1 MVSLFWYKFQ
11 FMAEL
16 LIIEAM
22 FVGRLRRR
30 KYFVIRLITS
40 LVLIFAV
47 VTFFPIKYDALYNS
61 FMFLL
66 FFLLTLIA
74 VIFCF
79 RDTLWNVLFCC
90 LAAYTVQ
97 HIAYLLDTILI
108 NLFMDDYGNVY
119 QGAVAPVMSVG
130 QTAVVWTVYFAC
142 YAMVYAEAYFL
153 LISMIPKNPDLQ
165 LGRTVMIIICGLV
178 IIVDIVFNM
187 YTAYNTEGKLSIF
200 LEEVYNLIICLLVLQ
215 MQFQKLRQKK
225 ILEDYDIIQ
234 KILEKEQYQYK
245 HLKDNMNIINVKCHD
260 LKHQLRAIRH
270 EEHTDLKELKQVE
283 QAISIYQTAARTG
296 NETLDIV
303 LMDKL
308 LYCDKNNINITCIAD
323 GQSISFMSE
332 VDIYSLFGNALD
344 NAVTAVEQLDV
355 PYREIKLTIKN
366 IGEVVHVRVENY
378 FEGKIKLEDGIPITT
393 KKDKHYHGYGF
404 LSMQMIAA
412 KYNGKVKVDVS
423 GNKFILN
430 VVFVNVNQLRL
441 KEGETI

>member
-1 MVSLFWYKFQ
+1 MLSLFWYKFQ
-11 FMAEL
+11 FMIEL

-22 FVGRLRRR
+22 FVSRLRRR
-30 KYFVIRLITS
+30 KYFLLRLIPCIII
-40 LVLIFAV
+40 IFTV
-47 VTFFPIKYDALYNS
+47 VTFFPLKYDALYNS

-66 FFLLTLIA
+66 FFVLTLLM

-79 RDTLWNVLFCC
+79 RDRLWNVLFCC

-97 HIAYLLDTILI
+97 HVAYLLNTILI
-108 NLFMDDYGNVY
+108 NLFIDDYGNVY
-119 QGAVAPVMSVG
+119 QGGELPQLTAGQNAVI
-130 QTAVVWTVYFAC
+130 WIVYFAC
-142 YAMVYAEAYFL
+142 YLMVYAEAYL
-153 LISMIPKNPDLQ
+153 MLISIIPKNPDLQ
-165 LGRTVMIIICGLV
+165 LGRTVMIVICGLV

-187 YTAYNTEGKLSIF
+187 YTVYNTEGTLAVF

-225 ILEDYDIIQ
+225 ILEDYDVIQ
-234 KILEKEQYQYK
+234 KILEKEQMQYK

-270 EEHTDLKELKQVE
+270 DEHSDLKELKQVE

-308 LYCDKNNINITCIAD
+308 LYCDKNGINITCIAD
-323 GQSISFMSE
+323 GQSLSFISE

-344 NAVTAVEQLDV
+344 NAITAVEPLPEQ
-355 PYREIKLTIKN
+355 YRDIKLTVKN
-366 IGEVVHVRVENY
+366 IGDVVHVRLENR
-378 FEGKIKLEDGIPITT
+378 FKGKIRLEDGVPVTT
-393 KKDKHYHGYGF
+393 KKNKQYHGYGF

-412 KYNGKVKVDVS
+412 KYNGKVKVDVD
-423 GNKFILN
+423 GDKFILN
-430 VVFVNVNQLRL
+430 VVFVNERARDL
-441 KEGETI
+441 KAGVAI

>member
-1 MVSLFWYKFQ
+1 MI
-11 FMAEL
+11 EL

-22 FVGRLRRR
+22 FVSRLRRR
-30 KYFVIRLITS
+30 KYFLLRLIPCIII
-40 LVLIFAV
+40 IFTV
-47 VTFFPIKYDALYNS
+47 VTFFPLKYDALYNS

-66 FFLLTLIA
+66 FFVLTLLM

-79 RDTLWNVLFCC
+79 RDRLWNVLFCC

-97 HIAYLLDTILI
+97 HVAYLLNTILI
-108 NLFMDDYGNVY
+108 NLFIDDYGNVY
-119 QGAVAPVMSVG
+119 QGGELPQLTAGQNAVI
-130 QTAVVWTVYFAC
+130 WIVYFAC
-142 YAMVYAEAYFL
+142 YLMVYAEAYLL
-153 LISMIPKNPDLQ
+153 LISIIPKNPDLQ
-165 LGRTVMIIICGLV
+165 LGRTVMIVICGLV

-187 YTAYNTEGKLSIF
+187 YTVYNTEGTLAVF

-225 ILEDYDIIQ
+225 ILEDYDVIQ
-234 KILEKEQYQYK
+234 KILEKEQMQYK

-270 EEHTDLKELKQVE
+270 DEHSDLKELKQVE

-308 LYCDKNNINITCIAD
+308 LYCDKNGINITCIAD
-323 GQSISFMSE
+323 GQSLSFISE

-344 NAVTAVEQLDV
+344 NAITAVEPLPEQ
-355 PYREIKLTIKN
+355 YRDIKLTVKN
-366 IGEVVHVRVENY
+366 IGDVVHVRLENR
-378 FEGKIKLEDGIPITT
+378 FKGKIRLEDGVPVTT
-393 KKDKHYHGYGF
+393 KKNKQYHGYGF

-412 KYNGKVKVDVS
+412 KYNGKVKVDVD
-423 GNKFILN
+423 GDKFILN
-430 VVFVNVNQLRL
+430 VVFVNERARDL
-441 KEGETI
+441 KAGVAI

>member
-1 MVSLFWYKFQ
+1 MLSLFWYKFQ
-11 FMAEL
+11 FMIEL

-22 FVGRLRRR
+22 FVSRLRRR
-30 KYFVIRLITS
+30 KYFLLRLIPCIII
-40 LVLIFAV
+40 IFTV
-47 VTFFPIKYDALYNS
+47 VTFFPLKYDALYNS

-66 FFLLTLIA
+66 FFVLTLLM

-79 RDTLWNVLFCC
+79 RDRLWNVLFCC

-97 HIAYLLDTILI
+97 HVAYLLNTILI
-108 NLFMDDYGNVY
+108 NLFIDDYGNVY
-119 QGAVAPVMSVG
+119 QGGELPQLTAGQNAVI
-130 QTAVVWTVYFAC
+130 WIVYFAC
-142 YAMVYAEAYFL
+142 YLMVYAEAYLL
-153 LISMIPKNPDLQ
+153 LISIIPKNPDLQ
-165 LGRTVMIIICGLV
+165 LGRTVMIVICGLV

-187 YTAYNTEGKLSIF
+187 YTVYNTEGTLAVF

-225 ILEDYDIIQ
+225 ILEDYDVIQ
-234 KILEKEQYQYK
+234 KILEKEQMQYK

-270 EEHTDLKELKQVE
+270 DEHSDLKELKQVE

-308 LYCDKNNINITCIAD
+308 LYCDKNGINITCIAD
-323 GQSISFMSE
+323 GQSLSFISE

-344 NAVTAVEQLDV
+344 NAITAVEPLPEQ
-355 PYREIKLTIKN
+355 YRDIKLTVKN
-366 IGEVVHVRVENY
+366 IGDVVHVRLENR
-378 FEGKIKLEDGIPITT
+378 FKGKIRLEDGVPVTT
-393 KKDKHYHGYGF
+393 KKNKQYHGYGF

-412 KYNGKVKVDVS
+412 KYNGKVKVDVD
-423 GNKFILN
+423 GDKFILN
-430 VVFVNVNQLRL
+430 VVFVNERARDL
-441 KEGETI
+441 KAGGAI

>member
-1 MVSLFWYKFQ
+1 MLSLFWYKFQ
-11 FMAEL
+11 FMIEL

-22 FVGRLRRR
+22 FVSRLRRR
-30 KYFVIRLITS
+30 KYFLLRLIPCIII
-40 LVLIFAV
+40 IFTV
-47 VTFFPIKYDALYNS
+47 VTFFPLKYDALYNS

-66 FFLLTLIA
+66 FFVLTLLM

-79 RDTLWNVLFCC
+79 RDRLWNVLFCC

-97 HIAYLLDTILI
+97 HVAYLLNTILI
-108 NLFMDDYGNVY
+108 NLFIDDYGNVY
-119 QGAVAPVMSVG
+119 QGGELPQLTAGQNAVI
-130 QTAVVWTVYFAC
+130 WIVYFAC
-142 YAMVYAEAYFL
+142 YLMVYAEAYLL
-153 LISMIPKNPDLQ
+153 LISIIPKNPDLQ
-165 LGRTVMIIICGLV
+165 LGRTVMIVICGLV

-187 YTAYNTEGKLSIF
+187 YTVYNTEGTLAVF

-225 ILEDYDIIQ
+225 ILEDYDVIQ
-234 KILEKEQYQYK
+234 KILEKEQMQYK

-270 EEHTDLKELKQVE
+270 DEHSDLKELKQVE

-308 LYCDKNNINITCIAD
+308 LYCDKNGINITCIAD
-323 GQSISFMSE
+323 GQSLSFISE

-344 NAVTAVEQLDV
+344 NAITAVEPLPEQ
-355 PYREIKLTIKN
+355 YRDIKLTVKN
-366 IGEVVHVRVENY
+366 IGDVVHVRLENR
-378 FEGKIKLEDGIPITT
+378 FKGKIRLEDGVPVTT
-393 KKDKHYHGYGF
+393 KKNKQYHGYGF

-412 KYNGKVKVDVS
+412 KYNGKVKVDVD
-423 GNKFILN
+423 GDKFILN
-430 VVFVNVNQLRL
+430 VVFVNERARDL
-441 KEGETI
+441 KAGVAI

>member
-1 MVSLFWYKFQ
+1 MLSLFWYKFQ
-11 FMAEL
+11 FMIEL

-22 FVGRLRRR
+22 FVSRLRRR
-30 KYFVIRLITS
+30 KYFLLRLIPCIII
-40 LVLIFAV
+40 IFTV
-47 VTFFPIKYDALYNS
+47 VTFFPLKYDALYNS

-66 FFLLTLIA
+66 FFVLTLLM

-79 RDTLWNVLFCC
+79 RDRLWNVLFCC

-97 HIAYLLDTILI
+97 HVAYLLNTILI
-108 NLFMDDYGNVY
+108 NLFIDDYGNVY
-119 QGAVAPVMSVG
+119 QGGELPQLTAGQNAVI
-130 QTAVVWTVYFAC
+130 WIVYFAC
-142 YAMVYAEAYFL
+142 YLMVYSEAYLL
-153 LISMIPKNPDLQ
+153 LISIIPKNPDLQ
-165 LGRTVMIIICGLV
+165 LGRTVMIVICGLV

-187 YTAYNTEGKLSIF
+187 YTVYNTEGTLAVF

-225 ILEDYDIIQ
+225 ILEDYDVIQ
-234 KILEKEQYQYK
+234 KILEKEQMQYK

-270 EEHTDLKELKQVE
+270 DEHSDLKELKQVE

-308 LYCDKNNINITCIAD
+308 LYCDKNGINITCIAD
-323 GQSISFMSE
+323 GQSLSFISE

-344 NAVTAVEQLDV
+344 NAITAVEPLPEQ
-355 PYREIKLTIKN
+355 YRDIKLTVKN
-366 IGEVVHVRVENY
+366 IGDVVHVRLENR
-378 FEGKIKLEDGIPITT
+378 FKGKIRLEDGVPVTT
-393 KKDKHYHGYGF
+393 KKNKQYHGYGF

-412 KYNGKVKVDVS
+412 KYNGKVKVDVD
-423 GNKFILN
+423 GDKFILN
-430 VVFVNVNQLRL
+430 VVFVNERARDL
-441 KEGETI
+441 KAGVAI

>member
-1 MVSLFWYKFQ
+1 MLSLFWYKFQ
-11 FMAEL
+11 FMIEL

-22 FVGRLRRR
+22 FVSRLRRR
-30 KYFVIRLITS
+30 KYFLLRLIPCIII
-40 LVLIFAV
+40 IFTV
-47 VTFFPIKYDALYNS
+47 VTFFPLKYDALYNS

-66 FFLLTLIA
+66 FFVLTLLT

-79 RDTLWNVLFCC
+79 RDRLWNVLFCC

-97 HIAYLLDTILI
+97 HVAYLLNTILI
-108 NLFMDDYGNVY
+108 NLFIDDYGNVY
-119 QGAVAPVMSVG
+119 QGGELPQLTAGQNAVI
-130 QTAVVWTVYFAC
+130 WIVYFAC
-142 YAMVYAEAYFL
+142 YLMVYAEAYLL
-153 LISMIPKNPDLQ
+153 LISIIPKNPDLQ
-165 LGRTVMIIICGLV
+165 LGRTVMIVICGLV

-187 YTAYNTEGKLSIF
+187 YTVYNTEGTLAVF

-225 ILEDYDIIQ
+225 ILEDYDVIQ
-234 KILEKEQYQYK
+234 KILEKEQMQYK

-270 EEHTDLKELKQVE
+270 DEHSDLKELKQVE

-308 LYCDKNNINITCIAD
+308 LYCDKNGINITCIAD
-323 GQSISFMSE
+323 GQSLSFISE

-344 NAVTAVEQLDV
+344 NAITAVEPLPEQ
-355 PYREIKLTIKN
+355 YRDIKLTVKN
-366 IGEVVHVRVENY
+366 IGDVVHVRLENR
-378 FEGKIKLEDGIPITT
+378 FKGKIRLEDGVPVTT
-393 KKDKHYHGYGF
+393 KKNKQYHGYGF

-412 KYNGKVKVDVS
+412 KYNGKIKVDVD
-423 GNKFILN
+423 GDKFILN
-430 VVFVNVNQLRL
+430 VVFVNERVRDL
-441 KEGETI
+441 KAGVAI

>member
-1 MVSLFWYKFQ
+1 MI
-11 FMAEL
+11 EL

-22 FVGRLRRR
+22 FVSRLRRR
-30 KYFVIRLITS
+30 KYFLLRLIPCIII
-40 LVLIFAV
+40 IFTV
-47 VTFFPIKYDALYNS
+47 VTFFPLKYDALYNS

-66 FFLLTLIA
+66 FFVLTLLM

-79 RDTLWNVLFCC
+79 RDRLWNVLFCC

-97 HIAYLLDTILI
+97 HVAYLLNTILI
-108 NLFMDDYGNVY
+108 NLFIDDYGNVY
-119 QGAVAPVMSVG
+119 QGGELPQLTAGQNAVI
-130 QTAVVWTVYFAC
+130 WIVYFAC
-142 YAMVYAEAYFL
+142 YLMVYAEAYL
-153 LISMIPKNPDLQ
+153 MLISIIPKNPDLQ
-165 LGRTVMIIICGLV
+165 LGRTVMIVICGLV

-187 YTAYNTEGKLSIF
+187 YTVYNTEGTLAVF

-225 ILEDYDIIQ
+225 ILEDYDVIQ
-234 KILEKEQYQYK
+234 KILEKEQMQYK

-270 EEHTDLKELKQVE
+270 DEHSDLKELKQVE

-308 LYCDKNNINITCIAD
+308 LYCDKNGINITCIAD
-323 GQSISFMSE
+323 GQSLSFISE

-344 NAVTAVEQLDV
+344 NAITAVEPLPEQ
-355 PYREIKLTIKN
+355 YRDIKLTVKN
-366 IGEVVHVRVENY
+366 IGDVVHVRLENR
-378 FEGKIKLEDGIPITT
+378 FKGKIRLEDGVPVTT
-393 KKDKHYHGYGF
+393 KKNKQYHGYGF

-412 KYNGKVKVDVS
+412 KYNGKVKVDVD
-423 GNKFILN
+423 GDKFILN
-430 VVFVNVNQLRL
+430 VVFVNERARDL
-441 KEGETI
+441 KAGVAI